1 MRWGLPPEN
10 SIQKNRDLLRQA
22 DERISRQG
30 RVSVFGHLLVFLYV
44 EWMTGFQALQPLHTY
59 IIGTALLLAAMIRL
73 YHLVQFESIY
83 PAGPQRW
90 RRRYGVVT
98 LFGAAAWSGF
108 LTLTILL
115 PNYEV
120 PEAFIWIY
128 TAAVCATHIYIF
140 APYPGMS
147 QWYLRIMLI
156 PPAIASIVLFNI
168 SATSL
173 GVGVLLFYWF
183 MRSTGEQVSK
193 QYWDSAENRHRL
205 ESELSRV
212 SASEHKLVAR
222 VGNSDRFMSNL
233 ISIVKTPLNGVLGML
248 SLLSAAKLRQEE
260 HNLVTVASQSA
271 NSLAELVEDF
281 DTYLRVKGNMLAAD
295 DKVFNLARTIENVME
310 SLGPLAHEHGLE
322 LSYILKPDMPERVIG
337 NVRQVNTLL
346 KQLTNFA
353 INTGV
358 AGEVSLKGG
367 AAQDREGVD
376 ISVRFVADLEASLLE
391 DIQSMLRNRQG
402 FEALDYIDVN
412 ILSLVICASLVQQ
425 CDGEIRL
432 NVLSTEEPHLLQVSV
447 FLPIATSTQ
456 GNKAFL
462 PNRHFHGKTACIAG
476 FPPYGTASVAAEL
489 EGWGMQ
495 VDIRTMDEL
504 LSMGDAVYEIDFCLV
519 NIPLHTSEDE
529 QKQIQELVALTDA
542 NDDDDK
548 PRIYFQASASQQ
560 GLLRQWMRADLMIS
574 KPVSRRTLHRWMLD
588 RKTWRDDLNEQVTQQ
603 LLGYR
608 ILVVDS
614 NHVNAMIAQKILQR
628 LGVEVELANSAE
640 HALALFRQD
649 SFDMIWVDQYLNDD
663 MTGHE
668 LVGMIR
674 NEEKEQGAGR
684 VIILGLTDSQTV
696 SIERNCQAAG
706 MDDVLAKPLSLPLV
720 TETLQRH
727 FL

>member
-1 MRWGLPPEN
+1 MRWGLPPKD

-30 RVSVFGHLLVFLYV
+30 RISVFGHLLVFLYV
-44 EWMTGFQALQPLHTY
+44 EWMTQFQALQPLHTY
-59 IIGTALLLAAMIRL
+59 ILGTALLLAAMVRL

-90 RRRYGVVT
+90 RRRYGAVT

-140 APYPGMS
+140 APYPSMA

-156 PPAIASIVLFNI
+156 PPAVASILLFDI
-168 SATSL
+168 GATSL
-173 GVGVLLFYWF
+173 GVGVLLFYGF
-183 MRSTGEQVSK
+183 MRSTSEQISK

-205 ESELSRV
+205 EAELSRV

-233 ISIVKTPLNGVLGML
+233 ISIIKTPLNGVLGML

-281 DTYLRVKGNMLAAD
+281 DTYLRVKGNMLSAD
-295 DKVFNLARTIENVME
+295 DKVFNLARTIESVME

-322 LSYILKPDMPERVIG
+322 LTYILKPDMPERVVG

-358 AGEVSLKGG
+358 SGEVSLKGS

-376 ISVRFVADLEASLLE
+376 VSVRFLADLEQQLLD
-391 DIQSMLRNRQG
+391 DIQAMLRNRQG
-402 FEALDYIDVN
+402 FESLDYIDVN
-412 ILSLVICASLVQQ
+412 MLSLVICASLVQQ

-432 NVLSTEEPHLLQVSV
+432 NVLSTEEPRLLQVSV
-447 FLPIATSTQ
+447 FLPVSASTQ
-456 GNKAFL
+456 GNKAFQ
-462 PNRHFHGKTACIAG
+462 PNRYFHGKTACITG
-476 FPPYGTASVAAEL
+476 FPPYGSASVAAEL
-489 EGWGMQ
+489 ESWGMQ
-495 VDIRTMDEL
+495 VSVQEL
-504 LSMGDAVYEIDFCLV
+504 DTLLAMGDEIYNVDFCLV
-519 NIPLHTSEDE
+519 NVPLQTTDDE
-529 QKQIQELVALTDA
+529 QQKIKELVTLTSA
-542 NDDDDK
+542 NNDDDK

-560 GLLRQWMRADLMIS
+560 VLLRQWMKADLMIS

-588 RKTWRDDLNEQVTQQ
+588 RKTWREDRDEQISDSM
-603 LLGYR
+603 LGYR

-614 NHVNAMIAQKILQR
+614 NHVNAMIAKKILQR
-628 LGVEVELANSAE
+628 LGIEVELAANAE
-640 HALALFRQD
+640 EALQLFRD
-649 SFDMIWVDQYLNDD
+649 DNFDMIWVDQYLNDD

-674 NEEKEQGAGR
+674 NEEKEQGTGR
-684 VIILGLTDSQTV
+684 VIVIGLTDTQSV

-706 MDDVLAKPLSLPLV
+706 MDDVLAKPLNLPLV
-720 TETLQRH
+720 SETIQRH
-727 FL
+727 LS